1 MMKSSMFPVAMAIAL
16 GAAGPAVAQI
26 GGSGGCGSTTSPQI
40 IDLGG
45 GVVKTIEPDG
55 RYVVTWTY
63 TDPQTGE
70 ANTVVVETGVIPLPE
85 AEVNC

>member
-1 MMKSSMFPVAMAIAL
+1 MMKSSMFLVAMAIAL
-16 GAAGPAVAQI
+16 GAAGPAAAQI
-26 GGSGGCGSTTSPQI
+26 GGGGGCASTTSAQI

-63 TDPQTGE
+63 TDPQTGDT
-70 ANTVVVETGVIPLPE
+70 NTVVIETGVIPLPE